1 MVVLEYSMTE
11 EEIKQTKEELEQHL
25 RMMYKTL
32 RTDYEQYLIAQKQA
46 YDLKEM
52 LRPYIDGY
60 QMMAYDIEYTR
71 AVLGR
76 ECD

>member
-1 MVVLEYSMTE
+1 MTE

-25 RMMYKTL
+25 SMMYKTL

-46 YDLKEM
+46 YELKEI

-60 QMMAYDIEYTR
+60 QMMVYDIEYTR